1 MSLSKS
7 LFQLTVQELTK
18 ILQGRDLELP
28 DGRVVKILHTDYYT
42 RTENEKGSYKP
53 MLNMEPGSVYVAR
66 IMNAFLFLIVALE
79 GTDSGACVRVT
90 SIQTQNGIVN
100 GAGRV
105 GTWIGFNMHQQTGRL
120 LEHENKP
127 LLLSMEGVLTPEI
140 PPAQEIALIP
150 LTDSVL
156 SKYTDQLA
164 VHFMSQ
170 RLNESYENF
179 LERIKQEWKTED
191 ELKKRLTAISLGGSS

>member
-7 LFQLTVQELTK
+7 LFQLTVQELAK
-18 ILQGRDLELP
+18 ILQGQDLELP
-28 DGRVVKILHTDYYT
+28 DGRVIKILKTDYYT

-90 SIQTQNGIVN
+90 SIQTQNGIIK
-100 GAGRV
+100 GPGRV

-120 LEHENKP
+120 MEREGKP

-140 PPAQEIALIP
+140 LPVQKTVLIP
-150 LTDSVL
+150 ITDSVL
-156 SKYTDQLA
+156 SKYTDHLA
-164 VHFMSQ
+164 IHFMSE
-170 RLNESYENF
+170 RLDEAYEEF
-179 LERIKQEWKTED
+179 LERIKREWITED
-191 ELKKRLTAISLGGSS
+191 ELKKRLGIS